1 MPSCPKSRLNRQKS
15 MTTSIDTA
23 QAERDTHRE
32 HYEQLRAAGQG
43 AAKQALPP
51 ATDRRQ
57 LLPLGVLL
65 RHEEVPGGWYHAT
78 RLSRGEALRIVNTTG
93 TSSVS
98 LMAWSMAD
106 TSERLHLVDTMKI
119 QWSIAICKGRVLYTD
134 MGRVA
139 LSVIED
145 TSGAHDALV
154 GPTTQSSMQAAL
166 GAGTWRNSRD
176 NFLAATAK
184 LGLSRRDLHP
194 CINFFAPVSVDTD
207 GRFVWQAGQRTAG
220 DFLDLRAEMDL
231 WIIIS
236 NAGHPLDPALTAT
249 PGPVD
254 LMRFTVQPA
263 GVNDICRVGSSEA
276 ARAFQFTERHVPQ
289 RYTELTT

>member
-1 MPSCPKSRLNRQKS
+1 
-15 MTTSIDTA
+15 MTSLLDIA
-23 QAERDTHRE
+23 QAERDTHRA

-51 ATDRRQ
+51 VTDRSQ
-57 LLPLGVLL
+57 LLPPGALL
-65 RHEEVPGGWYHAT
+65 RHEEVPGGWYHAV
-78 RLSRGEALRIVNTTG
+78 RLMRGEALRIANTTG
-93 TSSVS
+93 TSCVS
-98 LMAWSMAD
+98 MMAWSVAD
-106 TSERLHLVDTMKI
+106 NSERLHLVDTMKI
-119 QWSIAICKGRVLYTD
+119 QWSIVICKGRVLYTD

-145 TSGAHDALV
+145 SSGAHDALL

-184 LGLSRRDLHP
+184 LGMSRRDHHP
-194 CINFFAPVSVDTD
+194 CINFFAPVSVDPG
-207 GRFVWQAGQRTAG
+207 GRFIWQAGQRTAG
-220 DFLDLRAEMDL
+220 DFVDLRAEMDL
-231 WIIIS
+231 WIIVS

-254 LMRFTVQPA
+254 LMRFSVQPPA
-263 GVNDICRVGSSEA
+263 AKDICRIGSAEA
-276 ARAFQFTERHVPQ
+276 ARAFEITERHVHQ
-289 RYTELTT
+289 RYTELAT